1 MLQAGMGCEMNVWP
15 CLAPRPRRERRN
27 MRPRVRLRP
36 GGRLIASDVVGAET
50 LGCCTCGGERSNR
63 NGAIKVQRNTINGA
77 GRTVQ
82 SFSIFQSNWDCM
94 AMGIRA
100 CSR

>member
-63 NGAIKVQRNTINGA
+63 NGNKGAKEHNQWCRAYCTI
-77 GRTVQ
+77 V
-82 SFSIFQSNWDCM
+82 
-94 AMGIRA
+94 
-100 CSR
+100 